1 MFLAGA
7 CFTRYDVLCG
17 PHNVVAMTTSDVTVK
32 KSNGLLSGGGT
43 GLSLLMEG

>member
-1 MFLAGA
+1 MS

-32 KSNGLLSGGGT
+32 KSNGGKSSGGGT